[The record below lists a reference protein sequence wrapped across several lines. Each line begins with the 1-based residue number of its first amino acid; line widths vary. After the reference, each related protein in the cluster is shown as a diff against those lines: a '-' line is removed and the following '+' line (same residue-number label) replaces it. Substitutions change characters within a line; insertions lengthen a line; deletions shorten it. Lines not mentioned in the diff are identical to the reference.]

1 MSVTLN
7 KQQYWNNDNKLKKQN
22 KTLFIYSTYF
32 LMVSLI
38 CNQLPA
44 ASLGHLWSISG
55 LLGAAD
61 PVANFPDL
69 D

>member
-1 MSVTLN
+1 MSVTLI
-7 KQQYWNNDNKLKKQN
+7 KQQYWNNDNKFKIKHSSV
-22 KTLFIYSTYF
+22 TPPASYF

-38 CNQLPA
+38 CNQLFA
-44 ASLGHLWSISG
+44 AGLGHLWSISG
-55 LLGAAD
+55 LRGAAD

>member
-1 MSVTLN
+1 
-7 KQQYWNNDNKLKKQN
+7 
-22 KTLFIYSTYF
+22 
-32 LMVSLI
+32 MVSLI

-44 ASLGHLWSISG
+44 AGLGHLWSISG